1 VSLHPESQ
9 QGGAVGIE
17 PDGSRN
23 GDKPASLS
31 ERVRSLRLPDRQ
43 APRGGNSWLPW
54 LLCVVLAGS
63 TVYLALNRPA
73 AQAGDADGKTEAG
86 ATPGAN
92 VFGAAADGGE
102 APPGAVVLE
111 SKGNLVPIQLI
122 QVSPKVGGMV
132 TKLNILEGMRVDK
145 GFVLAEL
152 EKVDYQAE
160 YDRAA
165 ATAASARQ
173 RYLEL
178 KNGYRPEEIEQ
189 AEQELHENIALRDQ
203 LKQEYKRNE
212 KLRGTPAVS
221 PTDFE
226 KAQSAYWSQDRKVDR
241 MRLAYR
247 LMKLGPR
254 DERIA
259 AAKAEWAQN
268 EADVVK
274 AKWRLDNTIIT
285 APIQGI
291 ILSKKTEE
299 GNLVNPSAFSNGLS
313 ASLCEMADLTQLEV
327 DLSIAERDIAK
338 VKVGQKCQVRAEAY
352 QNRPYKGR
360 VSRIMPQADRSKGSI
375 SVRVLVD
382 IARSEE
388 GQYLRPEMGAFV
400 VFFNEQAAAAGDP
413 K

>member
-9 QGGAVGIE
+9 HGVVAGVETA
-17 PDGSRN
+17 GSRN
-23 GDKPASLS
+23 GSLS
-31 ERVRSLRLPDRQ
+31 ERVRSLRLPDRP
-43 APRGGNSWLPW
+43 ASGSGKSWLPW
-54 LLCVVLAGS
+54 LLCVVLACS
-63 TVYLALNRPA
+63 TVYLLIDRPA
-73 AQAGDADGKTEAG
+73 AKAGDDTKADANP
-86 ATPGAN
+86 APGAN
-92 VFGAAADGGE
+92 FQAAAAGDDLPAGS
-102 APPGAVVLE
+102 VVLE

-132 TKLNILEGMRVDK
+132 TKLNILEGLRVDK

-160 YDRAA
+160 YDRAV
-165 ATAASARQ
+165 ATAASAKQ

-178 KNGYRPEEIEQ
+178 KNGFRQEEKDQ
-189 AEQELHENIALRDQ
+189 AKHELQENEAQRDQ
-203 LKQEYKRNE
+203 LQMEYKRNQA
-212 KLRGTPAVS
+212 LRGTPAVS

-226 KAQSAYWSQDRKVDR
+226 KAQSAFWSQDRKVDR

-247 LMKLGPR
+247 LIMMGPR

-259 AAKAEWAQN
+259 AAKAEWEQG

-274 AKWRLDNTIIT
+274 AKWRLDNTVIS

-338 VKVGQKCQVRAEAY
+338 VKVGQRCQVRAEAY
-352 QNRPYKGR
+352 QDRHYKGR
-360 VSRIMPQADRSKGSI
+360 VSRVMPQADRSKGSI
-375 SVRVLVD
+375 SVRVFVD
-382 IARSEE
+382 IARAEE
-388 GQYLRPEMGAFV
+388 GQFLRPEMGAFV
-400 VFFNEQAAAAGDP
+400 VYYIEQAVKDD
-413 K
+413 KVTR

>member
-1 VSLHPESQ
+1 VSLLPESQ
-9 QGGAVGIE
+9 HAAVGVE
-17 PDGSRN
+17 PAGSRN
-23 GDKPASLS
+23 GDRPTSLS
-31 ERVRSLRLPDRQ
+31 ERVRSLRLPDRP
-43 APRGGNSWLPW
+43 ASRGGRSWLPW
-54 LLCVVLAGS
+54 LLCAVLACS
-63 TVYLALNRPA
+63 TAYLAVDRPA
-73 AQAGDADGKTEAG
+73 AQAGDADGKAESGPA
-86 ATPGAN
+86 PGAN
-92 VFGAAADGGE
+92 VPGAVPDGDA
-102 APPGAVVLE
+102 APPGSVVLE

-132 TKLNILEGMRVDK
+132 MKLNILEGMRVDK

-152 EKVDYQAE
+152 ETVDYKAD
-160 YDRAA
+160 YDRAV
-165 ATAASARQ
+165 ATAKSAEE
-173 RYLEL
+173 RYNEL
-178 KNGYRPEEIEQ
+178 KNGFRPQEKKQ
-189 AEQELHENIALRDQ
+189 ALHELQENEALRDQ
-203 LKQEYKRNE
+203 LKQEYKRNQA
-212 KLRGTPAVS
+212 LRGTPAVA
-221 PTDFE
+221 PLDFD
-226 KAQSAYWSQDRKVDR
+226 KAQSAFLSQDRKVER
-241 MRLAYR
+241 MRLAWE
-247 LMKLGPR
+247 LMELGAR
-254 DERIA
+254 VERKK
-259 AAKAEWAQN
+259 AAKAEWDQA

-274 AKWRLDNTIIT
+274 AKWRLDNTVIT

-382 IARSEE
+382 IARAEE

-400 VFFNEQAAAAGDP
+400 VFYNEQAADAGD
-413 K
+413 KK

>member
-1 VSLHPESQ
+1 M
-9 QGGAVGIE
+9 
-17 PDGSRN
+17 
-23 GDKPASLS
+23 SLS
-31 ERVRSLRLPDRQ
+31 ERVRSLRLPDRP
-43 APRGGNSWLPW
+43 AERGGKTWLPW
-54 LLCVVLAGS
+54 LLCAVFACT
-63 TVYLALNRPA
+63 TVYLALNRPEV
-73 AQAGDADGKTEAG
+73 QAGSGDGKAEAG
-86 ATPGAN
+86 LAPGAN
-92 VFGAAADGGE
+92 VLGAAADE
-102 APPGAVVLE
+102 APPGSVVLE

-132 TKLNILEGMRVDK
+132 TKLNIQEGTRVDK

-152 EKVDYQAE
+152 EKVDYQSE
-160 YDRAA
+160 YDHAV
-165 ATAASARQ
+165 ATAAAAKQ

-178 KNGYRPEEIEQ
+178 ENGFRKEEKEQ
-189 AEQELHENIALRDQ
+189 AKQELHENEALRDQ
-203 LKQEYKRNE
+203 LHQEYKRNLA
-212 KLRGTPAVS
+212 LRGTPAVS
-221 PTDFE
+221 PLDFE
-226 KAQSAYWSQDRKVDR
+226 KAQSSYLSQDRKVDR
-241 MRLAYR
+241 MRLAYK
-247 LMKLGPR
+247 LMLLGPR
-254 DERIA
+254 EERIA

-268 EADVVK
+268 EADVIK

-327 DLSIAERDIAK
+327 DLSIAERDISK
-338 VKVGQKCQVRAEAY
+338 VKVNQKCQVRAEAY

-382 IARSEE
+382 IDRAEE

-400 VFFNEQAAAAGDP
+400 VFYNEPAGKDD
-413 K
+413 KVTK

>member
-1 VSLHPESQ
+1 VGVESA
-9 QGGAVGIE
+9 GV
-17 PDGSRN
+17 RN
-23 GDKPASLS
+23 GDRPSSLS
-31 ERVRSLRLPDRQ
+31 ERVRSLRLPDRP
-43 APRGGNSWLPW
+43 APQGGKSWLPW
-54 LLCVVLAGS
+54 LLCAALACS
-63 TVYLALNRPA
+63 TVYLAVDRPK
-73 AQAGDADGKTEAG
+73 AQAGDGDAKTEAN
-86 ATPGAN
+86 AAPGAN
-92 VFGAAADGGE
+92 AAGAAPNDD
-102 APPGAVVLE
+102 APAGSVVLE
-111 SKGNLVPIQLI
+111 SKGNLVPVQLI

-132 TKLNILEGMRVDK
+132 MKLNILEGMRVDK

-152 EKVDYQAE
+152 EKVDYQAD
-160 YDRAA
+160 YDRSV
-165 ATAASARQ
+165 ATAASSKQ

-178 KNGYRPEEIEQ
+178 KNGFRKEEIEQ
-189 AEQELHENIALRDQ
+189 AERELRENEAQRDQ
-203 LKQEYKRNE
+203 LQQEYKRNE

-226 KAQSAYWSQDRKVDR
+226 KAQSAYWAQDRRVDR

-247 LMKLGPR
+247 LMQLGPR

-259 AAKAEWAQN
+259 AAKAEWEQN

-274 AKWRLDNTIIT
+274 ARWRLDNTVIT

-352 QNRPYKGR
+352 QSRPYKGR
-360 VSRIMPQADRSKGSI
+360 VSRVMPQADRSKGSI
-375 SVRVLVD
+375 SVRVFVD
-382 IARSEE
+382 IDRAEE

-400 VFFNEQAAAAGDP
+400 VFYNEQAAAASD
-413 K
+413 KK